1 MTNLESILKS
11 KVISADKGPSSE
23 NYGFSSSHVW
33 MWELDHEEGWDL
45 KNWCFWI
52 VALEKTPESPLDCKE
67 IKPVNPKGNQ
77 PWIFIDRTDAEAEAL
92 ILWLPDAKN
101 WLIGKDLDAGKDWRQ
116 EEEDRGWDGWMA
128 SLTRQAWVWPSSRN
142 WWWTGNLACCSPW
155 GCKELDMTERLN
167 WTEGT
172 LRSLLQCHN
181 LKKSILQHSAFFM
194 V

>member
-11 KVISADKGPSSE
+11 KVISADKGPSRE

-101 WLIGKDLDAGKDWRQ
+101 RLIGKDLDAGKDWRQ
-116 EEEDRGWDGWMA
+116 EKGETEDEMARYHHWLTGCNFTKLWAIVKDREAWCEQSMRSQRIEHDLVTEQQQHESRG
-128 SLTRQAWVWPSSRN
+128 
-142 WWWTGNLACCSPW
+142 
-155 GCKELDMTERLN
+155 
-167 WTEGT
+167 
-172 LRSLLQCHN
+172 
-181 LKKSILQHSAFFM
+181 IL